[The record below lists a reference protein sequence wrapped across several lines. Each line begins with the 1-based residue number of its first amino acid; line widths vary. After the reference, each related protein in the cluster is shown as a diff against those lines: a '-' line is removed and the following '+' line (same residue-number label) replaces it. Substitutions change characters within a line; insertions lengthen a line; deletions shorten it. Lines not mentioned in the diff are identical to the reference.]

1 MILIGLTAPTIF
13 LTIEC
18 KLSLRDNMLP
28 QSFT

>member
-1 MILIGLTAPTIF
+1 LILIGLTESTIF

-28 QSFT
+28 QLT